1 MTFKRTLSIFLIIFA
16 LCALV
21 SCTPEDA
28 YTNTSAEA
36 VETEAPEAAKL
47 ILVEDGKTDFK
58 IIRSENAVGY
68 ALDTASDVYRKL
80 KNELSADFKLAEDWI
95 NPIEPDPATAHEI
108 LLFSTA
114 RPESEAAL
122 ADLNFEGYIIRV
134 TDCKVVIVGSSPA
147 SCNEAL
153 YCFFD
158 QIIPENTEGGVIALP
173 VGLEVKAECKNEPID
188 LRAAI
193 AEGKTLG
200 ADFEIL
206 FEYKGRDGF
215 TTSQGAATDGKY
227 AYVVMKKK
235 EDGTETDR
243 IVKID
248 MATWDIV
255 AESDELPLDHGND
268 MTYDPNKN
276 RLVVTNMLNNIIS
289 VIDPETLTIVERAV
303 PNYGSWGI
311 DYIDGSSEYAFLASG
326 GLTVTDKDFNVL
338 RTSPFEPADGY
349 TGQGM
354 DADSQYAY
362 VPFSPNA
369 GKSNNIIQI
378 YDLSTGEFLGLISVG
393 TKMESE
399 TIFHFGDDYY
409 INFNANG
416 SKIASLEFYVR
427 FE

>member
-122 ADLNFEGYIIRV
+122 VDLNFEGYIIRV

-158 QIIPENTEGGVIALP
+158 QIIPENTEGGVITLP

-311 DYIDGSSEYAFLASG
+311 GYIDGSSEYAFLASG

-399 TIFHFGDDYY
+399 TIFHFGGDYY

>member
-47 ILVEDGKTDFK
+47 ILVEGGKTDFK
-58 IIRSENAVGY
+58 VIRSENAVGY

-311 DYIDGSSEYAFLASG
+311 GYIDGSSEYAFLASG
-326 GLTVTDKDFNVL
+326 GLMVTDKDFNVL
-338 RTSPFEPADGY
+338 RTSPFEPANGY

>member
-58 IIRSENAVGY
+58 VIRSENAVGY

-80 KNELSADFKLAEDWI
+80 KNELSADFKLTEDWI
-95 NPIEPDPATAHEI
+95 NPLEPDPATAHEI

-200 ADFEIL
+200 ANFKIL
-206 FEYKGRDGF
+206 VEYKGRDGF

-303 PNYGSWGI
+303 PNYGSGGI
-311 DYIDGSSEYAFLASG
+311 GYIDGSSEYAFLASG

-416 SKIASLEFYVR
+416 SKIASLEFYVK

>member
-1 MTFKRTLSIFLIIFA
+1 MTFKRTLSIILIIFA

-28 YTNTSAEA
+28 NTNTSAEA

-58 IIRSENAVGY
+58 VIRSENAVGY

-80 KNELSADFKLAEDWI
+80 KNELSADFKLTEAWL
-95 NPIEPDPATAHEI
+95 NPLEPDPATAHEI

-114 RPESEAAL
+114 RPESDAAL

-173 VGLEVKAECKNEPID
+173 VGLEVKAECKNEPVD

-193 AEGKTLG
+193 AAGKTLG
-200 ADFEIL
+200 ANFKIL

-235 EDGTETDR
+235 EGGTETDR
-243 IVKID
+243 IVKIN
-248 MATWDIV
+248 MTTWDIV

-311 DYIDGSSEYAFLASG
+311 GYIDGSSEYAFLASG
-326 GLTVTDKDFNVL
+326 GLTVTDKDFNVI
-338 RTSPFEPADGY
+338 RSSPFEPADGY

-399 TIFHFGDDYY
+399 TVFHFGDDYY

>member
-1 MTFKRTLSIFLIIFA
+1 MTIKRFVLVFIIIFS
-16 LCALV
+16 LFSLV
-21 SCTPEDA
+21 SCKPEDA
-28 YTNTSAEA
+28 EADTTVAE

-58 IIRSENAVGY
+58 VIRSENAVGY

-80 KNELSADFKLAEDWI
+80 KNELSADFKLTEDWL
-95 NPIEPDPATAHEI
+95 NPLEPDPTTAHEI

-114 RPESEAAL
+114 RPESEAAI

-173 VGLEVKAECKNEPID
+173 VGLEVKAECKNEPVD

-193 AEGKTLG
+193 AAGKTLG
-200 ADFEIL
+200 ANFKIL

-235 EDGTETDR
+235 EGGTETDR

-248 MATWDIV
+248 MTTWDIV

-311 DYIDGSSEYAFLASG
+311 GYIDGSSEYAFLASG
-326 GLTVTDKDFNVL
+326 GLTVTDKDFNVI
-338 RTSPFEPADGY
+338 RSSPFEPADGY

-399 TIFHFGDDYY
+399 TVFHFGDDYY

>member
-58 IIRSENAVGY
+58 VIRSENAVGY

-80 KNELSADFKLAEDWI
+80 KNELSADFKLTEDWL
-95 NPIEPDPATAHEI
+95 NPLEPDPATAHEI

-114 RPESEAAL
+114 RPESEAAI

-173 VGLEVKAECKNEPID
+173 IGLEVKAECKNEPID

-200 ADFEIL
+200 ANFKIL

-235 EDGTETDR
+235 EGGTETDR

-311 DYIDGSSEYAFLASG
+311 GYIDGSSEYAFLASG
-326 GLTVTDKDFNVL
+326 GLTVTDKDFNVI
-338 RTSPFEPADGY
+338 RSSPFEPADGY

>member
-58 IIRSENAVGY
+58 VIRSENAVGY

-80 KNELSADFKLAEDWI
+80 KNELSADFKLTEDWL
-95 NPIEPDPATAHEI
+95 NPLEPDPATAHEI

-173 VGLEVKAECKNEPID
+173 IGLEVKAECKNEPID

-200 ADFEIL
+200 ANFKIL

-235 EDGTETDR
+235 EGGTETDR

-311 DYIDGSSEYAFLASG
+311 GYIDGSSEYAFLASG
-326 GLTVTDKDFNVL
+326 GLTVTDKDFNVI
-338 RTSPFEPADGY
+338 RSSPFEPADGY

>member
-1 MTFKRTLSIFLIIFA
+1 MTFKRTLSIILIIFA
-16 LCALV
+16 LRALV

-28 YTNTSAEA
+28 NTNTSAEA
-36 VETEAPEAAKL
+36 VETEAPEVAKL

-58 IIRSENAVGY
+58 VIRSENAVGY

-80 KNELSADFKLAEDWI
+80 KNELSADFKLTEDWL
-95 NPIEPDPATAHEI
+95 NPLEPDPATAHEI

-134 TDCKVVIVGSSPA
+134 TDCRVVIVGSSPA

-173 VGLEVKAECKNEPID
+173 VGLEVKAECKNEPVD

-193 AEGKTLG
+193 AAGKTLG
-200 ADFEIL
+200 ANFKIL

-235 EDGTETDR
+235 EGGTETDR

-248 MATWDIV
+248 MTTWDIV

-311 DYIDGSSEYAFLASG
+311 GYIDGSSEYAFLASG
-326 GLTVTDKDFNVL
+326 GLTVTDKDFNVI
-338 RTSPFEPADGY
+338 RSSPFEPADGY

-399 TIFHFGDDYY
+399 TVFHFGDDYY